1 MEEGVAPLIIV
12 CGFIVGFIG
21 IGVASWRKRKRQRK
35 EADDLGRQLG
45 ARWFTSDTGLPFGR
59 VEDPLTGAPYSGTGQ
74 QFDYAFAVEY
84 RGRRVVA
91 LEYSTVSVSASSR
104 SRTRYHAVQVLGPQ
118 TPLMI
123 ILPRNPA
130 LAGLWK
136 ELTEVPAGDAA
147 FDERFM
153 MLVKDPAT
161 FPGLPAAAV
170 AWFLA
175 GPERQLMMIKFAGD
189 GFEVSAPGPL
199 PGWDTTKVINDLVD
213 LCDLVETGQV
223 RPSPRL
229 ELATQPPP
237 HNGVLN
243 ALSGCLLGATVIFWL
258 AAFTISNPSSG
269 LVVIGVLVG
278 LVVVGVGLN
287 VLLQRRRR
295 TRTRSR

>member
-1 MEEGVAPLIIV
+1 MDQGVSALIIV
-12 CGFIVGFIG
+12 CGFIVGFVGLG
-21 IGVASWRKRKRQRK
+21 IGGWRKRKRQRK
-35 EADDLGRQLG
+35 EADDLGRRLG
-45 ARWFTSDTGLPFGR
+45 ARWFTAATGLPFGR
-59 VEDPLTGAPYSGTGQ
+59 IHDPITGNPYSGTGQ
-74 QFDYAFAVEY
+74 VFDYAFAAEY

-91 LEYSTVSVSASSR
+91 MEFSTMSGSSTSR
-104 SRTRYHAVQVLGPQ
+104 SRVRNHSVQVLGPQ
-118 TPLMI
+118 TPVLMV
-123 ILPRNPA
+123 LPRNSA

-136 ELTEVPAGDAA
+136 DLTEVPVGSAE
-147 FDERFM
+147 FDGRFM
-153 MLVKDPAT
+153 VLVKDPAN

-175 GPERQLMMIKFAGD
+175 RPNGVLIVKFTGD
-189 GFEVSAPGPL
+189 GFEVSSPGPL
-199 PGWDTTKVINDLVD
+199 PGWDTTRLINDLVD

-223 RPSPRL
+223 RPAPRL
-229 ELATQPPP
+229 ELASQAPP

-287 VLLQRRRR
+287 WLLQRRRR
-295 TRTRSR
+295 SR